1 MRSTLDPT
9 LTLNPLPL
17 LPVHEYPARTSSGF
31 YLPTRSTMWFSCVWE
46 MTTTVASA
54 GTATG
59 MRWLRMARIPRVGD
73 LILNRLSLYI
83 SHPTALKEE
92 RLALA

>member
-1 MRSTLDPT
+1 
-9 LTLNPLPL
+9 
-17 LPVHEYPARTSSGF
+17 
-31 YLPTRSTMWFSCVWE
+31 
-46 MTTTVASA
+46 
-54 GTATG
+54 